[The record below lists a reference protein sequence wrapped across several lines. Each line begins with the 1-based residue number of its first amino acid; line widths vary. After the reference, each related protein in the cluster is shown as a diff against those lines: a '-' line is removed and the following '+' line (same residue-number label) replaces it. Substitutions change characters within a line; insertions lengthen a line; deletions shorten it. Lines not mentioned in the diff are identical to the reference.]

1 MRSRS
6 QGGLSAEAVG
16 VVENAGSSSGR
27 GRTGGGASGAGEP
40 TLAGEAQFE
49 RGMMALGTDGGFH
62 VLDKRIPHPLQL
74 SGCRVRSPGR
84 VARNCANEQLGL
96 IDLHQVKEP
105 QVDSQLALLAELGS
119 AELLLA
125 VECFKPALET
135 GRVLASALRATV
147 LLLQLGSQVAVV
159 AADAF
164 ELPGQP
170 VP

>member
-1 MRSRS
+1 MANSATPSRVTTRGS
-6 QGGLSAEAVG
+6 GTGLSTIRHL
-16 VVENAGSSSGR
+16 SGGRVALVPLFAPR

-40 TLAGEAQFE
+40 TLAGEAEFE

-74 SGCRVRSPGR
+74 SGSRVRSLGCF
-84 VARNCANEQLGL
+84 ARTCGNEQLGL

-105 QVDSQLALLAELGS
+105 QVDSQLALLAQLGS
-119 AELLLA
+119 ADLLLT

-147 LLLQLGSQVAVV
+147 LLLHLSSKVA
-159 AADAF
+159 
-164 ELPGQP
+164 
-170 VP
+170 